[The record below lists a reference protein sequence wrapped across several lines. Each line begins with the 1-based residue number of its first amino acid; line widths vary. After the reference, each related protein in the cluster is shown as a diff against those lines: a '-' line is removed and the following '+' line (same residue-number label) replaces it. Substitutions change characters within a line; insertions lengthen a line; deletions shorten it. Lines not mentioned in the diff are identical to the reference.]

1 MSLKKERVHTTGF
14 SNIDFRTK
22 NDSNSLLLFQPWKVA
37 EHYGT
42 INDYGYR
49 LSFDDHKKIFGL
61 SDKLNK
67 QLNEF
72 NDLPDPKIY
81 QSAQFYR
88 DNKIKFNTRSMF
100 TNERLAQLDESMK
113 GKERYVGDSMMIS
126 DINKIRKVNTKK
138 NKANAAKFFTTKF

>member
-49 LSFDDHKKIFGL
+49 LSVDEHKKIL
-61 SDKLNK
+61 SDLG
-67 QLNEF
+67 
-72 NDLPDPKIY
+72 IIT
-81 QSAQFYR
+81 
-88 DNKIKFNTRSMF
+88 DNYDVR
-100 TNERLAQLDESMK
+100 
-113 GKERYVGDSMMIS
+113 
-126 DINKIRKVNTKK
+126 
-138 NKANAAKFFTTKF
+138 TKFEEIREFYDLVCQELNVTNIKV